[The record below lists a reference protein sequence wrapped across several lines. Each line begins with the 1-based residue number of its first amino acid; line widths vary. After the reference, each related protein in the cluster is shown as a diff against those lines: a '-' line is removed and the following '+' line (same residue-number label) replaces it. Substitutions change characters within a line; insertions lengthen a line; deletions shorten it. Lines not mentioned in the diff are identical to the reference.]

1 MLFRPIRLIVLL
13 TVAFAAGVL
22 FERKQVSEAC
32 VLAQG
37 IYIDVVCREAKD
49 V

>member
-22 FERKQVSEAC
+22 FERKQVREAC
-32 VLAQG
+32 VQAQG
-37 IYIDVVCREAKD
+37 TYVGGVCREEKD